1 VPPNSP
7 SLPNWGKLL
16 GRTAAGKRANDQQI
30 FGRKAF
36 FPIFVAMPGV
46 LRRGSDFFPR
56 NIRIPRHQ
64 SKNMLQMLRPIKTAA
79 TKLLSRTRSLLARL
93 PRALAY
99 LWRQLDLKVFDDW
112 LSAVFGILL
121 RVAGIIL
128 LAFTLLITWRIINA
142 TGYVIAPV
150 AVPEQLEQHG
160 FTGHVVA
167 LQLQDAI
174 KAVKEEAQSVKE
186 DELVLEDGEQEVLEV
201 SVMGFQVSIKS
212 IAYHLGQL
220 LGKKQKQIGGEI
232 VQSGEKLRYIMRFT
246 DFPTARL
253 ESQINEGDLAAAMD
267 DLLRQGALKLLEY
280 TDPYRVAIIHY
291 HEKNYSRALEVIRM
305 IIAERPHERAW
316 AYIAWG
322 STLQEQGQI
331 AAAAD
336 KFRSAIQQD
345 SANWLPYYRLATLAF
360 MTEDFDTA
368 QQWLEEVVRVNPS
381 HTDALITLG
390 WRYTMAG
397 RTNEA
402 DSSFYR
408 AIRSAENTKHYASIW
423 QSWMESKFLQ
433 EGNQEAGLAIAE
445 MALQAAEENAD
456 GYLLRGY
463 GYIIQ
468 KDTTAA
474 YQALEKAYQLD
485 PGNLRAAIAYAN
497 ANFRVSKDYE
507 AVIAIEEAAY
517 HPSHLHEG
525 YANLLNISAMSCNQ
539 LGRHEQ
545 GIAKIRQALEI
556 APYASHLYT
565 TLAECYAY
573 QGDEDKF
580 YQHLETALA
589 KGFRPQQ
596 LSWEEAPYRQRK
608 DAPRMR
614 ALLAKY
620 ELRD

>member
-1 VPPNSP
+1 MTESETTQTPPSALSTTISRLWHP
-7 SLPNWGKLL
+7 
-16 GRTAAGKRANDQQI
+16 A
-30 FGRKAF
+30 RKA
-36 FPIFVAMPGV
+36 
-46 LRRGSDFFPR
+46 
-56 NIRIPRHQ
+56 
-64 SKNMLQMLRPIKTAA
+64 
-79 TKLLSRTRSLLARL
+79 LSHL
-93 PRALAY
+93 PRALAR
-99 LWRQLDLKVFDDW
+99 LWRQLDLKVADDW
-112 LSAVFGILL
+112 LTVALGILL
-121 RVAGIIL
+121 RLGGIV
-128 LAFTLLITWRIINA
+128 LIVFALMVTWRIIKSD
-142 TGYVIAPV
+142 GFVIAPV
-150 AVPEQLEQHG
+150 AVPELLEQSG

-167 LQLQDAI
+167 LHLQDAI
-174 KAVKEEAQSVKE
+174 KAVKEEASSIKE
-186 DELVLEDGEQEVLEV
+186 DELVLEDGEQEPLEV
-201 SVMGFQVSIKS
+201 SVMGFQISIKS
-212 IAYHLGQL
+212 IAYYVGQG
-220 LGKKQKQIGGEI
+220 LGKQQKQISGEI
-232 VQSGEKLRYIMRFT
+232 TRSGDKLRYTMRFT
-246 DFPTARL
+246 GFPTARF
-253 ESQINEGDLAAAMD
+253 ESQIHEGDLAAAMD

-280 TDPYRVAIIHY
+280 TDPYRLAIIY
-291 HEKNYSRALEVIRM
+291 YKEQNYDEALKVIRT

-322 STLQEQGQI
+322 STLQEQGQL

-336 KFRSAIQQD
+336 KFRSAIRQD

-360 MTEDFDTA
+360 MAEDFATA

-381 HTDALITLG
+381 HTDALVTLG

-397 RTNEA
+397 RTTEA
-402 DSSFYR
+402 DTSFYR

-474 YQALEKAYQLD
+474 YEALEKAYQLD

-565 TLAECYAY
+565 TLAESYAY

-580 YQHLETALA
+580 YEHLETALA

-596 LSWEEAPYRQRK
+596 LSWEEAPYRQHK
-608 DAPRMR
+608 DTPRMR